1 MMERAMAPLKWI
13 FGTARWLLAVVGL
26 FALIIVGLLASPLVQ
41 PPELK
46 SIREGAIAV
55 DQSGM
60 PDTSRFQARDG
71 TSLAYRLYPAAA
83 GDAAQIAIIIHGSA
97 GHSKS
102 MNQIA
107 KRVAA
112 AGFTVVSLDIRGHGE
127 SGTRGD
133 ISYIGQL
140 DDDLEDLVAELRRQY
155 RDAHFSLLGFSAG
168 GGFALRV
175 AAGKLNSD
183 LDRLILVSPYL
194 GYDAP
199 SSRPAGSS
207 ALWANPDIPR
217 FIAISLLDRIGL
229 RCCESMPVIAFA
241 VAPGSERA
249 VTPQYSY
256 RLVVNFAAPPD
267 RTAAFRQLKMPTTII
282 VGAADELMLPDKYA
296 DIVGGVPPAIE
307 IKILPGLGHMDM
319 LHAPAAVDAIA
330 AAFAGN

>member
-1 MMERAMAPLKWI
+1 MAPLKWI
-13 FGTARWLLAVVGL
+13 FRTVLGALAV
-26 FALIIVGLLASPLVQ
+26 IGLLALIVGALLAYPLVQ

-46 SIREGAIAV
+46 SVREGAVAV

-71 TSLAYRLYPAAA
+71 TSLAYRLYPGA
-83 GDAAQIAIIIHGSA
+83 GGVTTKIAIIIHGSA

-112 AGFTVVSLDIRGHGE
+112 TGFTVVSLDMRGHGE

-133 ISYIGQL
+133 IAYIGQL
-140 DDDLEDLVAELRRQY
+140 DQDLEDLAAELRRQY
-155 RDAHFSLLGFSAG
+155 PKVRFSLLGFSAG

-175 AAGKLNSD
+175 AAGKLDAD
-183 LDRLILVSPYL
+183 LDRVVLLSPYL

-199 SSRPAGSS
+199 SSRSAGSS

-217 FIAISLLDRIGL
+217 FIAFGILNRLGI
-229 RCCESMPVIAFA
+229 RCCEALPAMAFA
-241 VAPGSERA
+241 VAPGSEQY

-256 RLVVNFAAPPD
+256 RLLVNFAAPPD
-267 RTAAFRQLKMPTTII
+267 RAAAFRQLKMPATII
-282 VGAADELMLPDKYA
+282 VGGADELMFPDKYA
-296 DIVGGVPPAIE
+296 DVVAGVRPLIE

-319 LHAPAAVDAIA
+319 LHMPAAMDAIA
-330 AAFAGN
+330 AEFAKN